1 MKPRRA
7 AGATHSF
14 RLSRTAA
21 DIVDRLSYP
30 RKLGGKSQLIS
41 EAIIFYFSEGSRE
54 SITELKESR
63 QWWMNRCQE
72 IEGEK
77 SSPPTPPRSSIL
89 TRIGQWI
96 TRKLS

>member
-41 EAIIFYFSEGSRE
+41 EAITFYFAEGSRE
-54 SITELKESR
+54 SVTELKESR
-63 QWWMNRCQE
+63 QWWMERCHALE
-72 IEGEK
+72 ANLAADNAVNDA
-77 SSPPTPPRSSIL
+77 PPPPWWR
-89 TRIGQWI
+89 RFF
-96 TRKLS
+96 RF